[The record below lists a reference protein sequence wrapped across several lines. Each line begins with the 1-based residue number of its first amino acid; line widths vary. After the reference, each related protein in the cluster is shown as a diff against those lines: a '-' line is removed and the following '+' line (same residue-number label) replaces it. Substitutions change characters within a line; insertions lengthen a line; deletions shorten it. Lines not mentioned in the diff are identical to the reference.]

1 MRVTASKLW
10 NEADF
15 SAFTFFRPEKF
26 QVSDRKARS
35 TRESDNLNIDMH
47 AHFVPEALLDDL
59 AAKRHS
65 FPSISATGRKDAVR
79 IAFGSQEPKR
89 PMPAAM
95 SDVDRRRR
103 RLAEQ
108 RIEKQVVAGWLDIFG
123 YDLPPD
129 EGADWSR
136 FVNEHMLKG
145 VAQLEAFV
153 PLATVPM
160 QSGKLAAQVLEEA
173 LAAGFH
179 GAMIGT
185 QPKGMGSVLDDPDL
199 DPFWEAAASRKATI
213 IVHPTFGAHDNRLKA
228 YGLVNTVGRITDST
242 IAVSRLLLSGH
253 LLRYPGVN
261 LVVAHGGGALPMVL
275 GRLKNSFAHDPAG
288 NADPGEGF
296 SRLYFDTVVYDP
308 RAIRF
313 LCDVAGPSKLMMGT
327 DQPFPNAEA
336 KPQELIQCCGLE
348 AKDQTAVLGGTAA
361 KLFGIS

>member
-1 MRVTASKLW
+1 
-10 NEADF
+10 
-15 SAFTFFRPEKF
+15 
-26 QVSDRKARS
+26 
-35 TRESDNLNIDMH
+35 MH

-59 AAKRHS
+59 AARRHS
-65 FPSISATGRKDAVR
+65 FPSVSATGEKGTVR
-79 IAFGSQEPKR
+79 VAFADQEPKR

-103 RLAEQ
+103 RLSEQ

-145 VAQLEAFV
+145 IAKLEAFV

-160 QSGKLAAQVLEEA
+160 QSGKLAASVLEEA

-185 QPKGMGSVLDDPDL
+185 QPKGIGSVLDDPDL
-199 DPFWEAAASRKATI
+199 DPFWETASSRKATV

-228 YGLVNTVGRITDST
+228 YGLVNSVGRITDST

-275 GRLKNSFAHDPAG
+275 GRLKNSFANNPAG

-313 LCDVAGPSKLMMGT
+313 LCDVAGPSRLMMGT
-327 DQPFPNAEA
+327 DQPFATAEA

-348 AKDQTAVLGGTAA
+348 AGDQAAILGGTAA
-361 KLFGIS
+361 KLFQIS